1 MRKNF
6 AVLFAR
12 IEPFGGRK
20 RGRPKTII
28 LEEAINNIFVLN
40 KEELSKLNIE
50 CILPQTL
57 HKVTMDESELGSI
70 FMNLLQNSMYWLQQI
85 NENRKIQIAIIESEG
100 ELSVVFSDNGPGIQP
115 EIEDKIFDPY
125 FSTKPNG
132 IGLGLA
138 IVGETMA
145 EYDGNLSL
153 IESVLGGASFKLT
166 FKYRI

>member
-1 MRKNF
+1 
-6 AVLFAR
+6 
-12 IEPFGGRK
+12 
-20 RGRPKTII
+20 
-28 LEEAINNIFVLN
+28 
-40 KEELSKLNIE
+40 
-50 CILPQTL
+50 
-57 HKVTMDESELGSI
+57 MDESELGSI
-70 FMNLLQNSMYWLQQI
+70 FMNLLQNSMYWLKLI
-85 NENRKIQIAIIESEG
+85 NENRKIEIAIIESEG